1 MAFKPAKAN
10 DLRIGLYIKLT
21 GSWFSHPFPTNTFK
35 ITSAKELAI
44 LRSLKKI
51 NILYDPG
58 LSDPEPD
65 HNPYP
70 TQEEEEAQA
79 SQDQLSPAIPQTQAD
94 PPDKDAVLREVR
106 VQVFKHR
113 RQKLIEMEQA
123 YQQVVTEN
131 KALMREVTQGYVKG
145 MRKAEAMV
153 DGLSDVLGDDGTLVA
168 LMNLGGNM
176 EAGNDSYYHSLN
188 TAILSMVVARG
199 LEFPQDAIPMIG
211 LAGLFHDLGETA
223 SMESEPP
230 HKQLQA
236 IRKHPEMSKTM
247 VATGFSFP
255 EPSLVAIHQHH
266 ERLNGSGYPQGLKGD
281 AIHQFAQ
288 ILMVVDAY
296 DDLCNNPDLEKSLTP
311 FEAVSTLY
319 AKRNSEFWGD
329 AVSMLVRSLGVY
341 PPSSIVE
348 LSDESIGVVCTTNV
362 EVSLR
367 PLVML
372 YAPEIPRK
380 EAIILD
386 LAQETQLSIKKCR
399 RPKELP
405 REVWDYL
412 NPRCM
417 IQYFP
422 ASGAQNSPLA
432 FSPADL
438 LEPATRT

>member
-1 MAFKPAKAN
+1 MAFIAAKAN
-10 DLRIGLYIKLT
+10 DLRIGLYIKIV
-21 GSWFSHPFPTNTFK
+21 GSWFSHPFPSNTFK

-44 LRSLKKI
+44 LRSLK
-51 NILYDPG
+51 NFQILYAPG
-58 LSDPEPD
+58 LSDPDP
-65 HNPYP
+65 HQHLAP
-70 TQEEEEAQA
+70 EEEGAQA
-79 SQDQLSPAIPQTQAD
+79 SQDQHSPAIPPTLAD
-94 PPDKDAVLREVR
+94 TPDEAAVLREVR
-106 VQVFKHR
+106 VQAFKHR
-113 RQKLIEMEQA
+113 RQKLIETEQA
-123 YQQVVTEN
+123 YQQFVAEN
-131 KALMREVTQGYVKG
+131 KALTREVLNGYVKG
-145 MRKAEAMV
+145 MRKAEAMI
-153 DGLSDVLGDDGTLVA
+153 DGLSGVLVDDGTLVT

-199 LEFPQDAIPMIG
+199 LELSKEAVHMIG

-223 SMESEPP
+223 SKESGPP
-230 HKQLQA
+230 HTHLQA
-236 IRKHPEMSKTM
+236 IRKHPEMGKTM
-247 VATGFSFP
+247 IAKGFSVP
-255 EPSLVAIHQHH
+255 ESSLVAIHQHH
-266 ERLNGSGYPQGLKGD
+266 ERLNGSGYPQGLKDD
-281 AIHQFAQ
+281 AIHQFAK

-311 FEAVSTLY
+311 FEAISALY
-319 AKRNSEFWGD
+319 TKCNSEFCGD
-329 AVSMLVRSLGVY
+329 AVSTLIHHLGVY

-362 EVSLR
+362 EDSLR

-372 YAPEIPRK
+372 YAPEIPRE

-386 LAQETQLSIKKCR
+386 LAQETQLSIKKSR

-422 ASGAQNSPLA
+422 VSGAQNSPSA
-432 FSPADL
+432 SSPAAL